1 MKHLIIGTGVIGDAT
16 GYMLEHLGENVFY
29 YDIEPSKLIGR
40 KTLSDVTKID
50 IIWITTAEWDIDKA
64 IAPFAG
70 TDKIVIIRST
80 TQPGQTMG
88 FGQKYHITNIAHY
101 PEFLRE
107 KSARIDA
114 ITPDRVVVGVGNL
127 SLQPKL
133 RFLEKLG
140 EVYWV
145 HPNESEMIKLV
156 ANAHLST
163 LISFWNE
170 IRLICNGE
178 LLNPERIIEI
188 VKKDKRISK
197 YGTHKLGAFKGFC
210 LPKDLDQLILVA
222 RKRGSTTSWLLKA
235 VKEVNEYIKV
245 IRN

>member
-1 MKHLIIGTGVIGDAT
+1 MKHLIVGCGVVGDAT
-16 GYMLEHLGENVFY
+16 GYMLEHLNEWVAY
-29 YDIEPSKLIGR
+29 EDIDSEKLMGR
-40 KTLSDVTKID
+40 QTIHNLQTID
-50 IIWITTAEWDIDKA
+50 IIWICTTEYDVDRALEEY
-64 IAPFAG
+64 AG

-80 TQPGQTMG
+80 LQPGQTMH
-88 FGQKYHITNIAHY
+88 FGEKHHIKNIAHC
-101 PEFLRE
+101 PEFLRA

-140 EVYWV
+140 EVFWV

-170 IRLICNGE
+170 IRLICRAH
-178 LLNPERIIEI
+178 LLNPDRVVEVVR
-188 VKKDKRISK
+188 KDKRISQ
-197 YGTHKLGAFKGFC
+197 YGTHALGAFKGFC
-210 LPKDLDQLILVA
+210 LPKDLDQLIHAAQKGNGVA
-222 RKRGSTTSWLLKA
+222 WILKA
-235 VKEVNEYIKV
+235 VRQLNEYYKGL
-245 IRN
+245 R